1 MIYNN
6 NSRELIQGNYVILRL
21 SAFNDNKF
29 IKIIQFSFKN
39 KIEGKTLLETFK
51 YNFVVSALCIYLL

>member
-29 IKIIQFSFKN
+29 IKII
-39 KIEGKTLLETFK
+39 
-51 YNFVVSALCIYLL
+51 